1 MPQGDHEFYIGWQER
16 APARTASRMHR
27 VVLALYLGAAAMAVA
42 LVLLQ
47 NPFPPAAFEFG
58 TVRSFAGT
66 VGGEAHPWL
75 VVARPGLASPGREA
89 SRYPLVAPGKLGA
102 PAALRERI
110 GSEVELT
117 GTLVWRDGRTLIELA
132 GEPAAGPATGVA
144 AAGAVEDLGTLT
156 LAGEIVDSKCF
167 LGVMNPGNLKPHR
180 LCAVRCISGGIPP
193 VLYVHDADGR
203 VAYLLLVGDDGR
215 SINRELLGWV
225 AEPVEV
231 TGRVERH
238 GDLLVLRAEPE
249 RFRRL

>member
-16 APARTASRMHR
+16 APARTASRMRR
-27 VVLALYLGAAAMAVA
+27 VVLALYVVAAVMAVA
-42 LVLLQ
+42 LVLLP
-47 NPFPPAAFEFG
+47 NPFPPASFEFG
-58 TVRSFAGT
+58 TVRPFRGT
-66 VGGEAHPWL
+66 VGGGAHPWL
-75 VVARPGLASPGREA
+75 VVARPGLVSPGREA

-102 PAALRERI
+102 PAAIRERL
-110 GSEVELT
+110 GADVELT

-132 GEPAAGPATGVA
+132 GDPSTASGAGSGIGA
-144 AAGAVEDLGTLT
+144 AVEDLGTFT
-156 LAGEIVDSKCF
+156 LSGEIVDSKCF

-203 VAYLLLVGDDGR
+203 VAYLLLVGEDGR
-215 SINRELLGWV
+215 GINRELLGLV

-249 RFRRL
+249 RFRRP